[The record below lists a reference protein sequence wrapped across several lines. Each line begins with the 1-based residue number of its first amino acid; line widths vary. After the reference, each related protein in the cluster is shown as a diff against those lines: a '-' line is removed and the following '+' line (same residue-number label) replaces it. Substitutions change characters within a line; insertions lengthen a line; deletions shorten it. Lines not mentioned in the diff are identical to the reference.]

1 MEDEPP
7 RTFPRIAS
15 MRPIV
20 EIWLGIG
27 MKAPVVQEILV
38 HLAHAERNRDERIDV
53 AAASFEQQHCCLL
66 VFAETMGKHTARRAR
81 ANDRIVEASFRHCCH
96 SPDRGG
102 PGCAART

>member
-38 HLAHAERNRDERIDV
+38 HLAHAERNRDW
-53 AAASFEQQHCCLL
+53 ASTQL
-66 VFAETMGKHTARRAR
+66 AEPAPTIA
-81 ANDRIVEASFRHCCH
+81 
-96 SPDRGG
+96 
-102 PGCAART
+102 